1 VKKKIFLTLL
11 LAITIT
17 LGFITLRAGTPA
29 KGIPEWNLMIDGA
42 VSNPTVLTL
51 NELMA
56 MPNRTV
62 YAELYCFGVYVTGGN
77 WTGVGL
83 SSINETVGID
93 QSAMSISFYATDG
106 YEKEFSL
113 TDVLREDVIIAY
125 EMDGIPISETLRLV
139 IPGANGEFW
148 VAMINHISLSTTS
161 VSPIQST
168 TSTGLN
174 LPPSEQQSATPQ
186 PTSTPTPVPTFTP
199 TPTQPTPS
207 PSAIS
212 SPSLPPT
219 DSNPEPFPLAWAVI
233 MVAALVVGSTGTTVY
248 LKKRNQ

>member
-1 VKKKIFLTLL
+1 VKKKIFLPLL
-11 LAITIT
+11 LVITIT
-17 LGFITLRAGTPA
+17 LGFITLRAVTPVGGTS
-29 KGIPEWNLMIDGA
+29 EWNLMIDGA
-42 VSNPTVLTL
+42 VFHPTVLTL
-51 NELMA
+51 SELMA
-56 MPNRTV
+56 MPNHMV

-77 WTGVGL
+77 WTGVSL
-83 SSINETVGID
+83 SSINETVGLD

-148 VAMINHISLSTTS
+148 VAMINHITLSTTS

-174 LPPSEQQSATPQ
+174 LQPSQPQSATPQ
-186 PTSTPTPVPTFTP
+186 PTSPPTPVPTFTP
-199 TPTQPTPS
+199 TPPQPTPS
-207 PSAIS
+207 PSATS
-212 SPSLPPT
+212 SPSLPPP
-219 DSNPEPFPLAWAVI
+219 DSSPEPFPLTWAVI
-233 MVAALVVGSTGTTVY
+233 TVATLVVVSTSTTVY
-248 LKKRNQ
+248 IKKRNQ

>member
-1 VKKKIFLTLL
+1 VKKKIFLPLL
-11 LAITIT
+11 LVITIT
-17 LGFITLRAGTPA
+17 LGFITPRAVAPAEGTS
-29 KGIPEWNLMIDGA
+29 EWSLMIDGA
-42 VSNPTVLTL
+42 VSHPTLLTL

-62 YAELYCFGVYVTGGN
+62 YGELYCFGVYVTGGN
-77 WTGVGL
+77 WTGVSL
-83 SSINETVGID
+83 SSINDTVGLD

-125 EMDGIPISETLRLV
+125 AMNGIPISETLRLV
-139 IPGANGEFW
+139 VPGANGEFW
-148 VAMINHISLSTTS
+148 VAMINHITLSTTS

-168 TSTGLN
+168 TSVGIN
-174 LPPSEQQSATPQ
+174 LKPSEQQSATPQ
-186 PTSTPTPVPTFTP
+186 PTSTPIPVPTFTP
-199 TPTQPTPS
+199 IPPQPTPS
-207 PSAIS
+207 PSATS

-219 DSNPEPFPLAWAVI
+219 DSNTEPFPLTWAVI
-233 MVAALVVGSTGTTVY
+233 TVAALVVGSTGTTVY